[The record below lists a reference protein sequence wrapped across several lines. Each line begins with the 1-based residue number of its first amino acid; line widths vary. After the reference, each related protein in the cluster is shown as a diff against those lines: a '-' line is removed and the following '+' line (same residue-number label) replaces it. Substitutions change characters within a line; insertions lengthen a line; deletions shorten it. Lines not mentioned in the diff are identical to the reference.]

1 MTDKPRFTLTL
12 TLHDRFGD
20 QQPLAMAVPLDD
32 ELRIAPRAVEEMKMG
47 LSGSMDATIS
57 LMRRRDFRKRTFI
70 ATAER
75 LGHAMAERMEDAEG
89 WHDTSRV
96 EPARKALG
104 GTWR

>member
-12 TLHDRFGD
+12 TLHDSFGE
-20 QQPLAMAVPLDD
+20 QRPLAMAIPLDD
-32 ELRIAPRAVEEMKMG
+32 ELRISPRAVEEMKMG
-47 LSGSMDATIS
+47 LLGSMDATVS
-57 LMRRRDFRKRTFI
+57 LMRRREFRKGLFRSTC
-70 ATAER
+70 ER
-75 LGHAMAERMEDAEG
+75 LGALMAERMEDAEG